1 MSARYVAERGS
12 GSNGT
17 AYNIKDWEV
26 LDRERHPS
34 RRVICRASESDA
46 LMIAEALNDSEAQL
60 ALPRAAAAE

>member
-26 LDRERHPS
+26 LDLERAPA
-34 RRVICRASESDA
+34 RRVMCRATESDA
-46 LMIAEALNDSEAQL
+46 LTIAAALNSNI
-60 ALPRAAAAE
+60 AASAGRIAA